1 MDQPVHRFTEL
12 FLQLGLP
19 SDVQGIQQFLATHAP
34 LAADISLAEAPF
46 WTAGQAAFLQEQLLA
61 DADWVELV
69 DQLNLA
75 LREPVAADT

>member
-19 SDVQGIQQFLATHAP
+19 SDTQGIKQFLATHTP
-34 LAADISLAEAPF
+34 LAGDLVLADAPF
-46 WTAGQAAFLQEQLLA
+46 WSAAQAAFLRQQLLA
-61 DADWVELV
+61 DADWAELV

-75 LREPVAADT
+75 LRESA